1 MTSLWFLASESE
13 LRILKSPSEPCLG
26 WNIYRDILGLI
37 LYPVTMGV
45 DEYFALSLLVGTLLS
60 FPVDIQNR
68 TE

>member
-1 MTSLWFLASESE
+1 MTILLFLASESE
-13 LRILKSPSEPCLG
+13 LRILKSSSEPCLG
-26 WNIYRDILGLI
+26 WNIYHSGLI
-37 LYPVTMGV
+37 FYPVTMGV